1 MTSGKTTETHSCDT
15 VLCRCQGRVTQGA
28 IELLDP
34 SGVAIVDRLCRV
46 DTAAQLAR
54 HGSGPLAVGCS
65 RESPLV
71 SSQSPPDRALR
82 FFPAREY
89 AVGGSAAAPR
99 LAALIAM
106 ARLPEPPPV
115 ESVPYE
121 SNGRLDILGAGP
133 EALAWAARLQ
143 GKADGQMQVTVFAED
158 EHPLPAAS
166 PRETPVHR
174 ARDVTIDDIYQVRI
188 ALEPELAA
196 SLAGRLTPEQLDTLR
211 AIMAD
216 YAEPARDAEDERRQH
231 VQSLEFHAQLAE
243 FAQNEILSFFIGF
256 MAQIL
261 SDLTVYKR
269 LYTELNR
276 DLWRRGRAHQTDLLA
291 ALERGDAETARTVMK
306 SHMEMARDMMEEQ
319 EAVVMK
325 KLFAE

>member
-1 MTSGKTTETHSCDT
+1 MPPSEDVSPE
-15 VLCRCQGRVTQGA
+15 GRRRSRPARVANA
-28 IELLDP
+28 IKDWVVEQQLQP
-34 SGVAIVDRLCRV
+34 GDRLPGETEMIARFGMSKG
-46 DTAAQLAR
+46 TIREAMRLLQAQGLVATKT
-54 HGSGPLAVGCS
+54 GPG
-65 RESPLV
+65 
-71 SSQSPPDRALR
+71 
-82 FFPAREY
+82 
-89 AVGGSAAAPR
+89 GGSFVGEVRRERAH
-99 LAALIAM
+99 ALLGNYFYFRNITIA
-106 ARLPEPPPV
+106 
-115 ESVPYE
+115 
-121 SNGRLDILGAGP
+121 
-133 EALAWAARLQ
+133 
-143 GKADGQMQVTVFAED
+143 
-158 EHPLPAAS
+158 
-166 PRETPVHR
+166 
-174 ARDVTIDDIYQVRI
+174 DIYQVRI